1 MKKFYIPAVALM
13 AMSSSALAWDVTFD
27 RGPSLGQP
35 YNYAGASFRLQVQIA
50 QQNGG
55 VERQCHIYWDDDD
68 GKCTVADFPSTTN
81 ALVTVTQ
88 TPGGGAHTAI
98 GKIQFWV
105 SVFGDSTVH
114 IPTGQI
120 RFITD
125 QTGNDAAVRIAI
137 LPQGLINEGGV
148 LSNRPNSGTA
158 YYGQVVSNCGSNFNL
173 LKEGGSGCPVSFLA
187 GCYSPVFAKPYTGT
201 PTKIWVNRTDD
212 PAASNVMCVTDGE
225 VTDYL
230 INVQ

>member
-13 AMSSSALAWDVTFD
+13 AMSSAALAWDVTFERD
-27 RGPSLGQP
+27 PKGSPDYSSANFNLV
-35 YNYAGASFRLQVQIA
+35 VQIA
-50 QQNGG
+50 QQGG
-55 VERQCHIYWDDDD
+55 GAAGQCTINWDNAYNS
-68 GKCTVADFPSTTN
+68 CTVTGFPSTTN
-81 ALVTVTQ
+81 ALVTVSHRTS
-88 TPGGGAHTAI
+88 TSGGESSVI

-105 SVFGDSTVH
+105 GVFKDSTVH
-114 IPTGQI
+114 IPTGQV

-125 QTGNDAAVRIAI
+125 QTGTAAQVKIAI

-148 LSNRPNSGTA
+148 LSDRQNSGNV

-173 LKEGGSGCPVSFLA
+173 LKEGGNGCPVSFLA
-187 GCYSPVFAKPYTGT
+187 GCYSPVFAKPYSGT